1 MKPFL
6 VATVVALLGL
16 SPLASAQEAAI
27 RIATE
32 GAYPPFNY
40 VQPDGSIAGLD
51 VDIANA
57 LCAEMKAE
65 CTIVAQD
72 WDGMIPALMANK
84 FDAVI
89 ASMSI
94 TEERK
99 LQVDFSDKYY
109 TTPLAVVV
117 PKDSALKG
125 VGVEDMKGKT
135 VGAQAA
141 TTQANYADDVYAKG
155 GAEVKMYPTQD
166 EAAADLQNGRVDA
179 LISDKF
185 VVVDWLNKAGKD
197 CCRLLGDVPGTETEA
212 GIAIR
217 KGDDALR
224 ERFNGAI
231 KAIVAD
237 GTYGK
242 IVAKYFPFD
251 IY

>member
-1 MKPFL
+1 MKPFVL
-6 VATVVALLGL
+6 ATLVALLGL
-16 SPLASAQEAAI
+16 SPLASAQEPVI

-32 GAYPPFNY
+32 GAYPPFNFM
-40 VQPDGSIAGLD
+40 QPDGTIAGLD
-51 VDIANA
+51 IDIANA

-117 PKDSALKG
+117 PKDSALTG

-224 ERFNGAI
+224 ERFNVAI

>member
-1 MKPFL
+1 MKPVL
-6 VATVVALLGL
+6 IAAAVALLSF
-16 SPLASAQEAAI
+16 SPHASAQDAVI

-40 VQPDGSIAGLD
+40 MQPDGSTAGMD
-51 VDIANA
+51 VEMANA
-57 LCAEMKAE
+57 LCAEMKAK

-72 WDGMIPALMANK
+72 WDGMIPALTGGK
-84 FDAVI
+84 FDAIV

-94 TEERK
+94 TEDRK
-99 LQVDFSDKYY
+99 KQIDFTDKYY

-117 PKDSALKG
+117 PKDSTLKG
-125 VGVEDMKGKT
+125 VGVADMVGKT
-135 VGAQAA
+135 IGAQAG
-141 TTQANYADDVYAKG
+141 TTQANYADDVYAKN

-166 EAAADLQNGRVDA
+166 EAATDLQNGRVDA

-217 KGDDALR
+217 KGNDALR
-224 ERFNGAI
+224 ERFNKAI

-242 IVAKYFPFD
+242 IVSKYFPFD

>member
-1 MKPFL
+1 MKPVL
-6 VATVVALLGL
+6 IAAALALLGL
-16 SPLASAQEAAI
+16 TRLAAAEDAVI

-40 VQPDGSIAGLD
+40 MQPDGSIAGLD
-51 VDIANA
+51 VDMANA
-57 LCAEMKAE
+57 LCAEMKAK

-72 WDGMIPALMANK
+72 WDGMIPALMASK

-99 LQVDFSDKYY
+99 KQVDFTDKYY

-117 PKDSALKG
+117 PKDSPLTG
-125 VGVEDMKGKT
+125 VGVADMAGKT
-135 VGAQAA
+135 VGAQAS

-155 GAEVKMYPTQD
+155 GAEVKIYPTQD
-166 EAAADLQNGRVDA
+166 EAATDLQNGRLDA

-185 VVVDWLNKAGKD
+185 VVVDWLNKAGKE
-197 CCRLLGDVPGTETEA
+197 CCRLLGNVPGTETEA

>member
-1 MKPFL
+1 MKPVL
-6 VATVVALLGL
+6 IAAAVALLGL
-16 SPLASAQEAAI
+16 TQMASAQEAI

-32 GAYPPFNY
+32 GAYPPFNF
-40 VQPDGSIAGLD
+40 VQPDGSLAGLD
-51 VDIANA
+51 VDMANA

-72 WDGMIPALMANK
+72 WDGMIPGLMGKK

-99 LQVDFSDKYY
+99 KQVDFTDKYY
-109 TTPLAVVV
+109 TTPLAVAV
-117 PKDSALKG
+117 PKDSDLKG
-125 VGVEDMKGKT
+125 VTAADMEGKT

-155 GAEVKMYPTQD
+155 GADVKLYPTQD
-166 EAAADLQNGRVDA
+166 EAAADMQNGRVDA

-185 VVVDWLNKAGKD
+185 VVVDWLNKDGKD

-224 ERFNGAI
+224 ERFNKAI
-231 KAIVAD
+231 KAIVAN

>member
-1 MKPFL
+1 MKSRILAAF
-6 VATVVALLGL
+6 ALL
-16 SPLASAQEAAI
+16 SLAQTATAQEAI

-32 GAYPPFNY
+32 GAYPPFNF
-40 VQPDGSIAGLD
+40 VQSDGTMAGLD
-51 VDIANA
+51 VDMANA
-57 LCAEMKAE
+57 LCAEMKAN

-72 WDGMIPALMANK
+72 WDGMIPGLMAKK

-99 LQVDFSDKYY
+99 KQIDFTNKYY

-117 PKDSALKG
+117 LKDSTLAA
-125 VGVEDMKGKT
+125 VTPEAMSGKV

-141 TTQANYADDVYAKG
+141 TTQADYATDSYGAA
-155 GAEVKMYPTQD
+155 GAEVKLYPTND
-166 EAAADLQNGRVDA
+166 EATADLQNGRLDA

-185 VVVDWLNKAGKD
+185 VLTDWLNNAGKE
-197 CCRLLGDVPGTETEA
+197 CCKMIGDVPGTETEA

-224 ERFNGAI
+224 GKFNTAI
-231 KAIVAD
+231 DAIVAN

>member
-1 MKPFL
+1 MKSL
-6 VATVVALLGL
+6 LLAAVALLSL
-16 SPLASAQEAAI
+16 NQLASAEETI

-32 GAYPPFNY
+32 GAYPPFNF
-40 VQPDGSIAGLD
+40 VQADGTLAGLD
-51 VDIANA
+51 VDMANA
-57 LCAEMKAE
+57 LCAEMKAK
-65 CTIVAQD
+65 CLIVPQD
-72 WDGMIPALMANK
+72 WDGMIPGLMAKK

-99 LQVDFSDKYY
+99 KQVDFTNKYY
-109 TTPLAVVV
+109 TTPLAIVV
-117 PKDSALKG
+117 PKDSTLTGVTPEALS
-125 VGVEDMKGKT
+125 GKA

-141 TTQANYADDVYAKG
+141 TTQADYATDKYGAAGADVKL
-155 GAEVKMYPTQD
+155 YPTND
-166 EAAADLQNGRVDA
+166 EATADLQTGRLDA

-185 VVVDWLNKAGKD
+185 VVVDWLNKAGKE